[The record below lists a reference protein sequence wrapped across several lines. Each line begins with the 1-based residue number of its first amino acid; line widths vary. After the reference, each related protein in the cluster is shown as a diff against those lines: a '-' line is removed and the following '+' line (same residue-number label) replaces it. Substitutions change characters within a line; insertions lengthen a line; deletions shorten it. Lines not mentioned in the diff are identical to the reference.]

1 MTTLHKDLVGTNL
14 HDPKPHTHTESEVTD
29 LGSYLDQAAADAL
42 YAALSHTHV
51 EADITDLGSYLD
63 QAAADLLYEPLGGGG
78 GGGIPHYDAWDDEPL
93 KVICGIAYV
102 SLSGSGETVS
112 VPVGAFVRAFAHGY
126 IHATN
131 DPPNLAISRDGSNW
145 SAWDDD
151 PGVPAISVTQ
161 ADIGQMPVWIAAD
174 DGYGA
179 VSIVDTALIVGD
191 SDGYTPP

>member
-29 LGSYLDQAAADAL
+29 LGSYADA
-42 YAALSHTHV
+42 SHTHV

-78 GGGIPHYDAWDDEPL
+78 GGIPHYDAWDDEPL
-93 KVICGIAYV
+93 KVICGMAWV

-151 PGVPAISVTQ
+151 PGVPAITVTQ

-179 VSIVDTALIVGD
+179 VNIVDTALIVVDNDGY
-191 SDGYTPP
+191 GYTPP

>member
-14 HDPKPHTHTESEVTD
+14 HDPKPHTHTESEITD
-29 LGSYLDQAAADAL
+29 LGSYADA
-42 YAALSHTHV
+42 SHTHV

-93 KVICGIAYV
+93 KLILRGIYV
-102 SLSGSGETVS
+102 SLSGSGETV
-112 VPVGAFVRAFAHGY
+112 VLPVGSFVAAFVHGY

-131 DPPNLAISRDGSNW
+131 DPPNLAISRDSGSSW

-151 PGVPAISVTQ
+151 PSVPSISVTES
-161 ADIGQMPVWIAAD
+161 DIGQVPIMVAAD

-179 VSIVDTALIVGD
+179 VVVAESFVVIVD
-191 SDGYTPP
+191 SDGFTPP